1 MSETPN
7 KIKEMMTEIDK
18 LKENFRRI
26 KSGSGQWINTQ
37 EIKNKKAVL

>member
-1 MSETPN
+1 MSETPK

-26 KSGSGQWINTQ
+26 KSGSEQWINRQ
-37 EIKNKKAVL
+37 EVRNKKAI